1 MNKKDQI
8 QIDQNL
14 IKQLGG
20 SSALAKKLNISKQRV
35 SNWMNRGIPPIIKLT
50 YPNIFLKR
58 KSKNVE
64 KTTPVQSL

>member
-50 YPNIFLKR
+50 YPNIFLK
-58 KSKNVE
+58 SIAMTAPIGVY
-64 KTTPVQSL
+64 